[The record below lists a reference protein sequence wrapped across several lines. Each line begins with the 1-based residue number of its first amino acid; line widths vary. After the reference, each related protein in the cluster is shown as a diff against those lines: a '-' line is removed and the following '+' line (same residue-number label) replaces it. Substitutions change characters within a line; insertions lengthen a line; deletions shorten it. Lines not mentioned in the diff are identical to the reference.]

1 MSSDRATYYLHF
13 LQRKLVRFDM
23 TGGSDCLQRL
33 SLEMLAIS
41 AECSFGALACS
52 PGRLKRLDC
61 SAESIRQ
68 KRSWDSFVRFMTYDE
83 IYIYYLCQCVNLCTC
98 ISETLQQEALKSMH
112 ASGSLL
118 FCSSRTEV
126 V

>member
-83 IYIYYLCQCVNLCTC
+83 IYILPLSVCQ
-98 ISETLQQEALKSMH
+98 SMH
-112 ASGSLL
+112 MYLRDFAAR
-118 FCSSRTEV
+118 SSEKHACFRV
-126 V
+126 VAVL